1 MTRVHPDPMKMASY
15 IPAVGL
21 AALLALA
28 PLPVA
33 AQDQPEDGPSLIERG
48 LMMLMDNVFSAIGPE
63 LDQVGEGMSGIVSRL
78 GPALQDLAVL
88 VDDIANYQTP
98 ERLENGDILIR
109 RSPDAPPPPPIGE
122 NLRDLA
128 RPQPED
134 DARPAPP
141 TDPTLPEIE
150 L

>member
-1 MTRVHPDPMKMASY
+1 MKIAPH
-15 IPAVGL
+15 IPAFGL

-28 PLPVA
+28 PLPLA
-33 AQDQPEDGPSLIERG
+33 AQDQPEDEPSLIERG
-48 LMMLMDNVFSAIGPE
+48 LMLLMDNMFSAIGPE

-88 VDDIANYQTP
+88 VDDIRNYETP
-98 ERLENGDILIR
+98 ERLENGDIVIR

-128 RPQPED
+128 RPQPD
-134 DARPAPP
+134 GDARPAPP
-141 TDPTLPEIE
+141 TDPTRPEIE

>member
-1 MTRVHPDPMKMASY
+1 MKIAPH
-15 IPAVGL
+15 IPAFGL

-28 PLPVA
+28 PLPLA
-33 AQDQPEDGPSLIERG
+33 AQDQPEDEPSLIERG
-48 LMMLMDNVFSAIGPE
+48 LMLLMDNMFSAIGPE

-88 VDDIANYQTP
+88 VDDIRNYETP
-98 ERLENGDILIR
+98 ERLENGDIVIR

-128 RPQPED
+128 RPQPD
-134 DARPAPP
+134 GDARPAPP
-141 TDPTLPEIE
+141 ADPTRPEIE